1 MAFMDVLGITMMTAM
16 IISPAVQAGV
26 NMSKIRGEISGA
38 QDNLNTLKS
47 KWATVMTQEGELA
60 GTIQTEIS
68 TLFTEIQ
75 NSTSNANI
83 IHQEFRNQTKQIQLI
98 GISLIFF
105 IFILLLLKHYDL
117 FDTIDSII
125 LYPISFYK
133 KYI

>member
-1 MAFMDVLGITMMTAM
+1 MAFMAVLGITMMAAM